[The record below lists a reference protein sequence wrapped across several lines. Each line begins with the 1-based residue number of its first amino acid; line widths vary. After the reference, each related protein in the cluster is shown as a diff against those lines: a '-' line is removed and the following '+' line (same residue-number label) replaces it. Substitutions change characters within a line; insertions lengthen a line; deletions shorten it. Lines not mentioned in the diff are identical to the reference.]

1 MKWSNLII
9 LTLSV
14 AVTQSKILEELEIKI
29 SKDIPA
35 LNCENILNNLE
46 VSIFN
51 ILIHYL
57 KCLGLQY
64 RSLAHLL

>member
-1 MKWSNLII
+1 MKWINLII

-14 AVTQSKILEELEIKI
+14 AVTQSKILQELEIKI

-46 VSIFN
+46 VSIF
-51 ILIHYL
+51 ILIH
-57 KCLGLQY
+57 
-64 RSLAHLL
+64 

>member
-1 MKWSNLII
+1 MKWINLII

-14 AVTQSKILEELEIKI
+14 AVTQSKILQELEIKI

-51 ILIHYL
+51 ILIHQL
-57 KCLGLQY
+57 NCLRLHY
-64 RSLAHLL
+64 RSLAHFL